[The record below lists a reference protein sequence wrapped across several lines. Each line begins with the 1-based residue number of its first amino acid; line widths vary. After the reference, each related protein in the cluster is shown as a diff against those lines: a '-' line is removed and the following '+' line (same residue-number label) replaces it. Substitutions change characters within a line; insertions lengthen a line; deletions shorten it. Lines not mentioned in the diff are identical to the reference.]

1 LKKKIKI
8 AVTGSIG
15 SGKSEFCRIAEK
27 FGFVVLRAD
36 EISKKLL
43 SENETVKKKVSSLFG
58 VQAYNDV
65 KPNLKYLA
73 EIVFSDPEKL
83 KKLESILHPIVIKK
97 IKKLSDETLKDKDV
111 VFIESALIYEA
122 DIEDSFD
129 YVVLITA
136 PREIRLNRKLQ
147 NGFSEDDFIKREQN
161 QIPDEEKKK
170 RADFIFNN
178 DKTVAELEQYFKIL
192 CLTLNISI

>member
-1 LKKKIKI
+1 MKKKIKI

-43 SENETVKKKVSSLFG
+43 SENETVRKKVLSIFG
-58 VQAYNDV
+58 VKAYNDD
-65 KPNLKYLA
+65 KPNFKYLA
-73 EIVFSDPEKL
+73 EIVFNDTGKL

-111 VFIESALIYEA
+111 VFIESALVYEA

-178 DKTVAELEQYFKIL
+178 DKSVAELEQYFKIL
-192 CLTLNISI
+192 CLTLNIHI

>member
-1 LKKKIKI
+1 MKKKIKI

-43 SENETVKKKVSSLFG
+43 SENESVKKKVSSIFG
-58 VQAYNDV
+58 VQAYNNG

-83 KKLESILHPIVIKK
+83 NKLESILHPIVIKE
-97 IKKLSDETLKDKDV
+97 IKKLSDETLIDKDV
-111 VFIESALIYEA
+111 VFIESALVYEA
-122 DIEDSFD
+122 DIENKFD

-136 PREIRLNRKLQ
+136 PREIRLHRKLH

-178 DKTVAELEQYFKIL
+178 EKSVAELEKYFKIL
-192 CLTLNISI
+192 CLTLNIRI